1 VFRTTFWSSQA
12 SEPSRRAGWCRRP
25 GSELPPDSALIARG
39 SVLLLAADQMRGDPV
54 SSGREIRAAVHACHL
69 VSDPASTGSVI
80 PVTYRDSSEASHS
93 TALEM
98 SAGSTHGI
106 GSAFSARAAPAMS
119 SAVGFS
125 RSGRNS
131 R

>member
-1 VFRTTFWSSQA
+1 
-12 SEPSRRAGWCRRP
+12 
-25 GSELPPDSALIARG
+25 
-39 SVLLLAADQMRGDPV
+39 
-54 SSGREIRAAVHACHL
+54 
-69 VSDPASTGSVI
+69 
-80 PVTYRDSSEASHS
+80 VTYRDSSEASHS
-93 TALEM
+93 TALLM

-106 GSAFSARAAPAMS
+106 GSAFTAREASAMS